1 MSYKVNDTAE
11 AWKSVKGFEGLYEVS
26 NLGNVRSL
34 SRSVERDKKGV
45 IITKEKTLR
54 PVTHLGYKEV
64 TLSKDKNHYWKKVHH
79 LVATAFVSVPEEL
92 QSLIGKKSPSGY
104 PLLVVNHKNNNK
116 ADNRAE
122 NLEWCTQRYNTTY
135 KDAHKLR
142 GEKLNKRIIQK
153 DLKGNILAKYDSVTQ
168 AAIATN
174 ARASNISKCANHK
187 YGFKTANGY
196 IWEWDSSRYPV
207 ISLVP
212 NESISNVKKIA
223 EAKKPVTMAEIQQI
237 EK

>member
-1 MSYKVNDTAE
+1 MLCYIVAYTIQGFQPYCLPCYCSYD
-11 AWKSVKGFEGLYEVS
+11 SQQ
-26 NLGNVRSL
+26 
-34 SRSVERDKKGV
+34 VE
-45 IITKEKTLR
+45 
-54 PVTHLGYKEV
+54 
-64 TLSKDKNHYWKKVHH
+64 
-79 LVATAFVSVPEEL
+79 
-92 QSLIGKKSPSGY
+92 
-104 PLLVVNHKNNNK
+104 
-116 ADNRAE
+116 DN
-122 NLEWCTQRYNTTY
+122 
-135 KDAHKLR
+135 HKLR

-187 YGFKTANGY
+187 YGFKTANGC